1 VAGDDKAAP
10 PPPGHSPGAALASPS
25 TGQTIAAF
33 CVGCAVLL
41 ILAAGAFFGLLPDAY
56 HGPIIRLL
64 IAVAGAGFASFLL
77 GFFEWTSSTGIK
89 TGGTLGVFVLLMFL
103 PTEDVIQSRTLEA
116 CKNNLLGNETLIV
129 EEKCKAAVDENP
141 KDDRAW
147 YWYAHS
153 QYRQGQFESA
163 IAAWEKAASLGASK
177 SNSYYNIALAEKQRG
192 RLAEAIEAGTIA
204 VEAAN
209 HKEPVARALAYD
221 LLADAHAALWDEGKG
236 PATHFKQAEKDYLLF
251 LEIGR
256 PKYRARAD
264 LACLYAIKGGGADP
278 AERQALYKKSAK
290 LLGDAVNE
298 LKDLN
303 WPGADG
309 ERADFVKQYRSGSRD
324 ACAAALAAA
333 WTEQGPGTAYGETI
347 ESLDD

>member
-1 VAGDDKAAP
+1 
-10 PPPGHSPGAALASPS
+10 
-25 TGQTIAAF
+25 
-33 CVGCAVLL
+33 
-41 ILAAGAFFGLLPDAY
+41 
-56 HGPIIRLL
+56 
-64 IAVAGAGFASFLL
+64 
-77 GFFEWTSSTGIK
+77 
-89 TGGTLGVFVLLMFL
+89 MFL
-103 PTEDVIQSRTLEA
+103 PTEEVIQSRTLEA

-256 PKYRARAD
+256 PKYRARARPRLSLRD
-264 LACLYAIKGGGADP
+264 QRGRRRPRGAASPLQKVGEALGRRRQRAEGPQLA
-278 AERQALYKKSAK
+278 R
-290 LLGDAVNE
+290 
-298 LKDLN
+298 
-303 WPGADG
+303 
-309 ERADFVKQYRSGSRD
+309 R
-324 ACAAALAAA
+324 
-333 WTEQGPGTAYGETI
+333 
-347 ESLDD
+347 